1 MQRTESAGG
10 SSGTIVID
18 IEGVEKAAAVLA
30 DDAHAI
36 ADLSKRVGGHALPSM
51 PPEVSGRV
59 SSELTD
65 VAAVLRSEPQALMGA
80 AQEYRTRA
88 FWGRIA
94 DKLVAG
100 TDLSGAELEEFKAA
114 YASGMLTRYAEPW
127 QADLAKAY
135 ADELHDREHP
145 GGVMGF
151 VKGVGDFF
159 EGAWDAIK
167 EPAVMIYHLSPFSAD
182 WQKSWSDLGHGLAF
196 GVTHPV
202 EFGKAVINLD
212 ALKERGVAYW
222 LGNLAPA
229 AAATL
234 LSGGAAASVRGA
246 EGAVALE
253 RAAEGATALERTA
266 AGAAAVE
273 RADAAALALE
283 DVAAGGVKLTAAG
296 DRFGEFASRATP
308 IADHT
313 DVVIHGAPHGFAQ
326 TPTGPL
332 LDAKQVA
339 DMTRAS
345 ADYPGGPVRLV
356 SCSTGC
362 PGSTAARDLANELG
376 VDVVAPDDTVWAFSS
391 GHLVVGPNPTE
402 ATGSWVRFTP
412 EGGGE

>member
-1 MQRTESAGG
+1 MQTTESSGG
-10 SSGTIVID
+10 YSGTIVID
-18 IEGVEKAAAVLA
+18 IEGVEKAAAVIA

-36 ADLSKRVGGHALPSM
+36 AELSTRVAGHALPSM
-51 PPEVSGRV
+51 PPEVAGRV

-65 VAAVLRSEPQALMGA
+65 VAAVLRSAPQTLLDA

-94 DKLVAG
+94 DKLAAG

-167 EPAVMIYHLSPFSAD
+167 DPAVMIYHLTPFSDD
-182 WQKSWSDLGHGLAF
+182 WQQAWSDLGHGLAY

-212 ALKERGVAYW
+212 ALQERGVAYW

-234 LSGGAAASVRGA
+234 LSGGAAAGVRGAEAAAAVDRVAEGAVALDRAAEGATALDRAA

-253 RAAEGATALERTA
+253 RALPPVEEGMKVWRLHGWNEEAGGLRLVEGKVGA
-266 AGAAAVE
+266 AGESIPSGSGPWGHSWTHVDPMTVDNP
-273 RADAAALALE
+273 RAQLGL
-283 DVAAGGVKLTAAG
+283 
-296 DRFGEFASRATP
+296 
-308 IADHT
+308 
-313 DVVIHGAPHGFAQ
+313 
-326 TPTGPL
+326 PTGPDGNPGRFL
-332 LDAKQVA
+332 SEGVLRDTEGIRVREALPLDGQ
-339 DMTRAS
+339 
-345 ADYPGGPVRLV
+345 PGGWPELLVPEPERQIELVRMH
-356 SCSTGC
+356 GM
-362 PGSTAARDLANELG
+362 
-376 VDVVAPDDTVWAFSS
+376 
-391 GHLVVGPNPTE
+391 NPQ
-402 ATGSWVRFTP
+402 P
-412 EGGGE
+412 

>member
-1 MQRTESAGG
+1 MQKTESAGG

-18 IEGVEKAAAVLA
+18 IEGVEKAAAVIA
-30 DDAHAI
+30 DDAHAV
-36 ADLSKRVGGHALPSM
+36 AELSKRVAEHALPSM
-51 PPEVSGRV
+51 PPEVTGRV
-59 SSELTD
+59 SAELTD
-65 VAAVLRSEPQALMGA
+65 VAAVLRTAPQTLMDA

-94 DKLVAG
+94 DQLVSG

-114 YASGMLTRYAEPW
+114 FASGMLTRYAEPW

-159 EGAWDAIK
+159 EGAWDAVK
-167 EPAVMIYHLSPFSAD
+167 EPAVMIYHLTPFSAD
-182 WQKSWSDLGHGLAF
+182 WQKSWGDLGHGLAY
-196 GVTHPV
+196 GVSHPV

-234 LSGGAAASVRGA
+234 LSGGAAAGVRGA

-266 AGAAAVE
+266 AGAS
-273 RADAAALALE
+273 ALE

-308 IADHT
+308 IPGHT
-313 DVVIHGAPHGFAQ
+313 DVVIHGAPHGFAE
-326 TPTGPL
+326 TPTSPL

-345 ADYPGGPVRLV
+345 PDYPGGPVRLV

-362 PGSTAARDLANELG
+362 PGSTAARDLAHELG

-412 EGGGE
+412 EGGGG